1 MLFQLCN
8 GASLPRYFWPQAG
21 ESGCGA
27 TTFRPCRILGLAGL
41 HILKQSIFSAL
52 QSAEFLRSGDNIIK
66 INRSHFHRMNQNIHS
81 HKA

>member
-1 MLFQLCN
+1 MGRHCRDIFGHRPTKVAVVLQLL
-8 GASLPRYFWPQAG
+8 G
-21 ESGCGA
+21 
-27 TTFRPCRILGLAGL
+27 PCRILGLAGL
-41 HILKQSIFSAL
+41 HILKQSIFSAP